1 MKHLALILLS
11 LISLH
16 ATAQDPWTVRATA
29 IDTAHYYG
37 ATVANGMLGITSS
50 TTPLHTGA
58 VILYG
63 AYDGDPHSTIP
74 RLFDNVHCFDLDLAI
89 DGVPCDLHHIADRRQ
104 ELDMRQATFR
114 DHFTLPGKATI
125 DSRTMALRQMP
136 YAALVVVTVTPQH
149 DLTLSVTN
157 RHTIP
162 AGLVGVEVAT
172 A

>member
-1 MKHLALILLS
+1 MKHLALLLLS

-16 ATAQDPWTVRATA
+16 ATAQDPWTVRAIA

-74 RLFDNVHCFDLDLAI
+74 RLFDNVHCFDLDLASPSAI
-89 DGVPCDLHHIADRRQ
+89 
-104 ELDMRQATFR
+104 
-114 DHFTLPGKATI
+114 
-125 DSRTMALRQMP
+125 
-136 YAALVVVTVTPQH
+136 
-149 DLTLSVTN
+149 
-157 RHTIP
+157 
-162 AGLVGVEVAT
+162 
-172 A
+172 